1 MNGVDH
7 EQLVEA
13 LQNMHSDDVIKLE
26 NLMNSG
32 EWEQAGL
39 LIQDQVQAYQEGQED
54 DRNNSLEL
62 TQNEEFAE
70 WNGDADAMGIH

>member
-1 MNGVDH
+1 MNGIDH
-7 EQLVEA
+7 ENLIEA